1 MSKNKPSDSSQ
12 EKSRREVSRGLV
24 DNSSEPRFLV
34 IGRITKPH
42 GKLGEVRVEILSELP
57 ERFNWLEVVFFG
69 EDGSKPVGV
78 ESVRFHKSWALLK
91 LEGYDSRLEAE
102 RLRSTLLSVPEEEGI
117 PLEEGEYYL
126 YQLIGLS
133 VYTNEGSYLGILQDV
148 LETKANNVFI
158 IEGDQKEILLPDI
171 EEVVKDIDFQLG
183 RMTVNLLPGLI
194 PE

>member
-1 MSKNKPSDSSQ
+1 MRENKPTDSLQ
-12 EKSRREVSRGLV
+12 EKSRGLV
-24 DNSSEPRFLV
+24 ENSSEPRFLV

-42 GKLGEVRVEILSELP
+42 GKRGEVRVEILSDLP
-57 ERFNWLEVVFFG
+57 ERFNWLEVVYLG
-69 EDGSKPVGV
+69 EEGSRPVRV

-91 LEGYDSRLEAE
+91 LEGYDSRLAAE
-102 RLRSTLLSVPEEEGI
+102 RLRSTLLSVAEDEGI

-133 VYTNEGSYLGILQDV
+133 VYSDEGAYLGKLQEV

-158 IEGDQKEILLPDI
+158 VEADQREILLPDI
-171 EEVVKDIDFQLG
+171 DEVVKDIDFDLG
-183 RMTVNLLPGLI
+183 RMTVKILPGLI